1 MPVALDFIIVN
12 DLHLAD
18 KPPLGRKEGYRAEG
32 LAMLQEVVDL
42 SKEHDA
48 VLIFTGD
55 IFHIKRG
62 AYVSDWLKREIIRIL
77 KQLTTEET
85 PWLTPLIVPGNHD
98 MGPQGID
105 SLPSQP
111 LGVILESGAVDL
123 LDENRVHCVSGW
135 RVVGRPYNMAQDTRP
150 EYYALAP
157 AWTALHGTDMPTVM
171 VAHGSII
178 PPGQRRPYPT
188 VTCTDIDMT
197 GINLLCSGHIH
208 EDLGIYP
215 MQEGKAIKIFA
226 NIGALGRCS
235 RTEANMTRTIKVL
248 GVKLQGQEIQLHEL
262 PIKSALPAA
271 DIFVEHV
278 VSDIDSDA
286 ISEVVAE
293 MAQTELGLEGADF
306 LTTVRSLGL
315 SKELE
320 QMALKYLEE
329 ADSDR

>member
-1 MPVALDFIIVN
+1 MALDFIIVN

-18 KPPLGRKEGYRAEG
+18 KPPLGRKEGYRDEG

-77 KQLTTEET
+77 KQLTTEDT
-85 PWLTPLIVPGNHD
+85 PWLTPLILPGNHD
-98 MGPQGID
+98 LGPQGLA

-111 LGVILESGAVDL
+111 LGVILESGAADL
-123 LDENRVHCVSGW
+123 LSEEVTPVVSGW

-150 EYYALAP
+150 EYYALPEARR
-157 AWTALHGTDMPTVM
+157 TAHGTPAPVIV

-178 PPGQRRPYPT
+178 PPGMQRPYPT

-197 GINLLCSGHIH
+197 GINLLVSGHIH
-208 EDLGIYP
+208 EDLGVYP
-215 MQEGKAIKIFA
+215 MKDDGALKIFA
-226 NIGALGRCS
+226 NLGSLGRCS
-235 RTEANMTRTIKVL
+235 RTEANMTRIVKVL
-248 GVKLQGQEIQLHEL
+248 GVRLQGQEIQLHEL
-262 PIKSALPAA
+262 PIKTALPAA

-278 VSDIDSDA
+278 VSDVDSEA

-293 MAQTELGLEGADF
+293 MAHTELGLESEDF
-306 LTTVRSLGL
+306 STTIMKLGL

-320 QMALKYLEE
+320 QMALKYLEDAHAE
-329 ADSDR
+329 S